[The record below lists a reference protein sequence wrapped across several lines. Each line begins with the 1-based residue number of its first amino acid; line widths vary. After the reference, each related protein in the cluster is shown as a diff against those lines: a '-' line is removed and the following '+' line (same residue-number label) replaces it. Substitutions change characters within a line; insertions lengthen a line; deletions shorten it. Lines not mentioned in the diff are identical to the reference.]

1 VPAAHRR
8 RSRPEC
14 AHADAVPGDTIRPAA
29 AADDLK
35 VHLTPMLERF
45 RQFWTNI
52 FKPIANLL
60 IRLGVSPDTVTLVG
74 TAGVVVGALA
84 FFPRGKILV
93 GVIVITVFVF
103 SDLIDGYMART
114 MGVSSK
120 WGAFLDSTL
129 DRLGDAAIFGGLAC
143 WFFGGGDDRVLAYV
157 TLWALVMGSV
167 TSYARAK
174 AESLGMQAKGGIAER
189 SDRLVSVL
197 VMAGLS
203 DIFDLPILLTV
214 TLWALAVASTVTVI
228 QRMLSV
234 RRQALADP
242 TLPT

>member
-1 VPAAHRR
+1 
-8 RSRPEC
+8 
-14 AHADAVPGDTIRPAA
+14 
-29 AADDLK
+29 
-35 VHLTPMLERF
+35 MLERF

-52 FKPIANLL
+52 FKPISHLL
-60 IRLGVSPDTVTLVG
+60 MRLGVSPDTVTLVG
-74 TAGVVVGALA
+74 TAGVVGGALV
-84 FFPRGKILV
+84 FFPRGELLI
-93 GVIVITVFVF
+93 GVLVITLFVF

-129 DRLGDAAIFGGLAC
+129 DRIGDAAVFGGLMI
-143 WFFGGGDDRVLAYV
+143 WFFQGGDDELLAYV

-167 TSYARAK
+167 TSYARAR
-174 AESLGMQAKGGIAER
+174 AESLGMTAKGGIAER

-203 DIFDLPILLTV
+203 DIFDLPILLTI

-228 QRMLSV
+228 QRMLMV
-234 RRQALADP
+234 RKQAFDSRTP
-242 TLPT
+242 PE